1 MIYIFHGFG
10 SSATTSSTVNA
21 LYTHI
26 DSKLQI
32 KPINYPYWNP
42 LECENV
48 VTRQIDPDDTEMIF
62 IGVSLGG
69 FWARYF
75 ANKYPGSKLILI
87 NPSLLA
93 HKNASKYIGDVVLGK
108 HTITNDYPAQLE
120 PFAIIKDDPTLAIAV
135 IVSTDDEVVDPI
147 HTMNVYN
154 GRARVHVTR
163 GGHQLKLDPTLM
175 GHINIAINTIVG

>member
-10 SSATTSSTVNA
+10 SSPTTSSTVNA

-26 DSKLQI
+26 DSTLQV
-32 KPINYPYWNP
+32 KPIHYPYWNP
-42 LECENV
+42 SDCEAAV
-48 VTRQIDPDDTEMIF
+48 MKQIDPDDDEKIF

-93 HKNASKYIGDVVLGK
+93 HKNASKYIGDVVLDK
-108 HTITNDYPAQLE
+108 YTIPNDYPAQLA
-120 PFAIIKDDPTLAIAV
+120 PFAITKDDPTLAIAV
-135 IVSTDDEVVDPI
+135 IISTDDEVVDPV
-147 HTMNVYN
+147 HTQNVYN
-154 GRARVHVTR
+154 GRARVHLTH
-163 GGHQLKLDPTLM
+163 GGHQLKLTPTLM
-175 GHINIAINTIVG
+175 GHINMAINTIVG